1 MQVDNDA
8 NNVDP
13 LENPNLF
20 EGDIVVTA
28 DDIAAFYGPRN
39 SVVSCTS

>member
-1 MQVDNDA
+1 MRIA
-8 NNVDP
+8 NVDP

-20 EGDIVVTA
+20 DIVVTA
-28 DDIAAFYGPRN
+28 DDIAAFYRPRT